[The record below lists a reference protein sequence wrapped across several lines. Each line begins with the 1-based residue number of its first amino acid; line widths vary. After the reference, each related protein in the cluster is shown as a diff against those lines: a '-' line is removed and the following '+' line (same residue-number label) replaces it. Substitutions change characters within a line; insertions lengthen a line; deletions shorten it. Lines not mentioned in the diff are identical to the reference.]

1 MPDQHDNN
9 CEQAAAVL
17 KKNSTS
23 TICFGTDSPAMPAR
37 PSGRAVAD
45 FDFGGSAASPATTA
59 RIRDG
64 MRTKMLEG
72 NDDVFKWQNGS
83 PADVT
88 RNHAPLRPNPE
99 IHVKGCDENRRANTA
114 SHFTIGGEEAE
125 VQKPRTTEAADPTED
140 QHDNNC
146 EQAAAVLKKN
156 STSTICFGTDSPA
169 VSKRAE
175 HFLTKPVGP
184 QPEPVASPAT
194 TARIRDGM
202 RTKMLEGNDDAFKWQ
217 NGSPAD
223 VTRNHAPLRPNPE
236 IHVKGCDENRRANTA
251 SHFTIG
257 GEEAEAQQVGAKIPS
272 STMKRA
278 HGTTKEE
285 AARLASRVAV
295 ASPHTMKQR
304 EMGEHTESFNG
315 AAFNTASPV
324 VTARGVGAALK
335 SSVVLGI
342 SESPMQTH
350 QSRAKASCVPVNDAT
365 EQSREV
371 LSTVYQNN
379 KANFEKVTLEFC

>member
-72 NDDVFKWQNGS
+72 NDDV
-83 PADVT
+83 
-88 RNHAPLRPNPE
+88 
-99 IHVKGCDENRRANTA
+99 
-114 SHFTIGGEEAE
+114 
-125 VQKPRTTEAADPTED
+125 
-140 QHDNNC
+140 
-146 EQAAAVLKKN
+146 
-156 STSTICFGTDSPA
+156 
-169 VSKRAE
+169 
-175 HFLTKPVGP
+175 
-184 QPEPVASPAT
+184 
-194 TARIRDGM
+194 
-202 RTKMLEGNDDAFKWQ
+202 FKWQ